1 VKFRSYNTEFLIAGS
16 LLVNI
21 FNDVVIDRRSNG
33 VTRDYSK
40 PLDLEKIVQ
49 KNIEVPCIFGDR
61 SNILRSLENE
71 SGAVKLPLFI
81 LEEKGINSD
90 PSRNAD
96 LHVDVFYQ
104 YDESFSNLNKDN
116 PLYRTYNLNKRR
128 GLPVTI
134 DYELTMIAKYREDLD
149 QMCTNWMVHMRP
161 DIYVRWWHPRNKT
174 SPLESEILWK
184 QSINKESN
192 TDYDYQKRFQ
202 WKASTS
208 FSFKTWVFPGLNGTE
223 TRPN

>member
-1 VKFRSYNTEFLIAGS
+1 MKFRSYNTEFLIAGS

-61 SNILRSLENE
+61 SNILRALENE
-71 SGAVKLPLFI
+71 SGAVKLPIFI
-81 LEEKGINSD
+81 LEEKGISSD
-90 PSRNAD
+90 PARNAD

-104 YDESFSNLNKDN
+104 QDESFSKLPVDN
-116 PLYRTYNLNKRR
+116 PLYKAYNLNKRR
-128 GLPVTI
+128 GLPVLI

-174 SPLESEILWK
+174 APLESEILWK
-184 QSINKESN
+184 QSINKDSN
-192 TDYDYQKRFQ
+192 MDYDYKNRFQ
-202 WKASTS
+202 WKANTS
-208 FSFKTWVFPGLNGTE
+208 FTFKTWVFPGLNDI
-223 TRPN
+223 RK